1 VDHTVILCLAFLKNC
16 QTGFHISLPFDIL
29 TSNVSFSPHP
39 YKPLFSIK
47 NNSNNCVATQVGVRW
62 FPFVMYVFS

>member
-1 VDHTVILCLAFLKNC
+1 MDHTVILCLAFLKNC
-16 QTGFHISLPFDIL
+16 QTGFHINLPFDIL